1 MIGFNETVKDLIV
14 KGYLFI
20 MNVSNADFL
29 L

>member
-1 MIGFNETVKDLIV
+1 MIGFNETAKDLIV